1 MEIVKFTILNIN
13 LMEDL
18 PLDMMNELV
27 NLEDVIPDDLMG
39 ALYRFNKSYKRRRH
53 DFLNYRADILQ
64 MMYEARRKR
73 KRLAEKEYIINV
85 HTDENVQFIREYPQ
99 FKSLINSIEYKDEN
113 RDTIKV
119 VPIDQYLA
127 EN

>member
-53 DFLNYRADILQ
+53 DFLNYRAYILQ
-64 MMYEARRKR
+64 MM
-73 KRLAEKEYIINV
+73 
-85 HTDENVQFIREYPQ
+85 
-99 FKSLINSIEYKDEN
+99 
-113 RDTIKV
+113 
-119 VPIDQYLA
+119 
-127 EN
+127 